1 VSQQVAKNTLYLTV
15 ASIGQKVIAFVY
27 FLFLAR
33 IMMPEN
39 TGAYFLALSIT
50 TIFSVLT
57 DFGITSVL
65 IREIAK
71 EPENCISL
79 IRQTLGLK
87 IPFILFG
94 VIGAIIAGF
103 LLSYSFQVQLLIW
116 LACFVMVLDAISL
129 FAYGILRGH
138 HILKYE
144 ALGMFI
150 GQGST
155 AIVGGIILYI
165 HPSLSLLVIAL
176 IVGSCFNAV
185 YAAYMVV
192 RRFGKQCLV
201 PSLNRQQTIQ
211 LLKIAFPFALAAIFV
226 KVYSYV
232 DSIFISKII
241 GTTAVGIYSLA
252 YKFTY
257 AFQFLPLAFTA
268 ALYPGLSSLVGKD
281 EKALAKLFEKGMWY
295 VLLLAV
301 PITFGI
307 WAIANDAVLLAGE
320 GYRDAGPVLSLLI
333 FVLIPIFLDFPV
345 GSLLNAANKQIIKTT
360 IMGITMVINVL
371 LNLLFIPLLGIQGAA
386 LSALISFSVMFFI
399 GLYFVPKVIS
409 GYRFRRLIKIS
420 LPIFISGIIMAFCA
434 YYFNQIMSYLYVIP
448 LGAII
453 YLICL
458 YFTRAIPKEHLSSVV
473 MLLKSEK
480 KSYEKNSSF
489 DN

>member
-1 VSQQVAKNTLYLTV
+1 
-15 ASIGQKVIAFVY
+15 
-27 FLFLAR
+27 
-33 IMMPEN
+33 
-39 TGAYFLALSIT
+39 
-50 TIFSVLT
+50 
-57 DFGITSVL
+57 
-65 IREIAK
+65 
-71 EPENCISL
+71 
-79 IRQTLGLK
+79 
-87 IPFILFG
+87 
-94 VIGAIIAGF
+94 
-103 LLSYSFQVQLLIW
+103 
-116 LACFVMVLDAISL
+116 
-129 FAYGILRGH
+129 
-138 HILKYE
+138 
-144 ALGMFI
+144 
-150 GQGST
+150 
-155 AIVGGIILYI
+155 
-165 HPSLSLLVIAL
+165 
-176 IVGSCFNAV
+176 
-185 YAAYMVV
+185 MVV

-371 LNLLFIPLLGIQGAA
+371 LNLLFILND
-386 LSALISFSVMFFI
+386 
-399 GLYFVPKVIS
+399 K
-409 GYRFRRLIKIS
+409 
-420 LPIFISGIIMAFCA
+420 
-434 YYFNQIMSYLYVIP
+434 
-448 LGAII
+448 
-453 YLICL
+453 
-458 YFTRAIPKEHLSSVV
+458 
-473 MLLKSEK
+473 
-480 KSYEKNSSF
+480 
-489 DN
+489 